1 MVRSS
6 FVNNRAG
13 LLSILKKQ
21 NNRTLKNYITFSNV
35 SNLVV
40 LLLLVTLIFSADAKG
55 LLIEG
60 LMKIGLFQP
69 DIPKVAAESNV
80 PASNKTSLTQDVEFI
95 DSKGNTI
102 SLIDQNGKVVFINFW
117 ATWCPPCIAEMPT
130 IDQLHE
136 KYKDNGDIV
145 FLMVDVDGKINES
158 NTFMKDKG
166 FRLSVH
172 IPASE
177 LPKVLFAGS
186 MPTTVIL
193 DKSGNIAFQHVG
205 GADYS
210 NPKISEFIDQ
220 LLKQ

>member
-1 MVRSS
+1 M
-6 FVNNRAG
+6 
-13 LLSILKKQ
+13 
-21 NNRTLKNYITFSNV
+21 
-35 SNLVV
+35 VV

-102 SLIDQNGKVVFINFW
+102 SLFYQNGKVVFINFW

-136 KYKDNGDIV
+136 KYKRSV
-145 FLMVDVDGKINES
+145 
-158 NTFMKDKG
+158 TFHMPFG
-166 FRLSVH
+166 LRLCEQRAVKNREANS
-172 IPASE
+172 
-177 LPKVLFAGS
+177 
-186 MPTTVIL
+186 T
-193 DKSGNIAFQHVG
+193 
-205 GADYS
+205 
-210 NPKISEFIDQ
+210 
-220 LLKQ
+220 

>member
-1 MVRSS
+1 MKTS
-6 FVNNRAG
+6 NQ
-13 LLSILKKQ
+13 Q
-21 NNRTLKNYITFSNV
+21 NKRTLKSYITFSNV
-35 SNLVV
+35 SNIVV
-40 LLLLVTLIFSADAKG
+40 LLLVVTLVFSADAKG
-55 LLIEG
+55 LVIEG

-69 DIPKVAAESNV
+69 EVPKVESKSNAPAANTIS
-80 PASNKTSLTQDVEFI
+80 PTQHVKFI

-102 SLIDQNGKVVFINFW
+102 NLSDQKGKVVFINFW

-136 KYKDNGDIV
+136 KYKDNTDIL
-145 FLMVDVDGKINES
+145 FLMVDVDGKVNES
-158 NTFMKDKG
+158 TTFMKDKG
-166 FRLSVH
+166 FHLPVH

-177 LPKVLFAGS
+177 LPKALFAGS

-193 DKSGNIAFQHVG
+193 DKTGNIAFHHVG

-220 LLKQ
+220 LVKQ